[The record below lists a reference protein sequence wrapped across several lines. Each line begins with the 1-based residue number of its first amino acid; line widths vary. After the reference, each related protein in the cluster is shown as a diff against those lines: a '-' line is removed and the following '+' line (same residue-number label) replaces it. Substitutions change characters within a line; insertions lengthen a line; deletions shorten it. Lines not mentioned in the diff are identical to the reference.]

1 MSEMNTEPH
10 VDPWETCHCDH
21 LRVSHRGPEG
31 HCEAIIIHGGR
42 ERDCVCRAFRFKS
55 RSKRR

>member
-1 MSEMNTEPH
+1 MSCGSNG
-10 VDPWETCHCDH
+10 TCTAEA
-21 LRVSHRGPEG
+21 GPEG